1 MRVSLEIKDSYVSQV
16 IEFLKLLPK
25 EVISIK
31 IEDEFKINKKECI
44 KTLDKIKKGNTED
57 FEVIEDLDK
66 HINDLKKSF
75 IAVV

>member
-44 KTLDKIKKGNTED
+44 KTLDKIKKGNTIIPQFVKTE
-57 FEVIEDLDK
+57 I
-66 HINDLKKSF
+66 KK
-75 IAVV
+75 

>member
-44 KTLDKIKKGNTED
+44 KTLDKIKKGNTKD